1 MIRIE
6 KAATAP
12 ALDVF
17 NLASVGKKG
26 QKRTRAAA
34 ELERAIGFFTN
45 PLHFANEKK
54 LCKESFSFL
63 VYKDKKLAEE
73 LAGIFGRKCAY
84 CESRM
89 AHVMPRE
96 IEHFRP
102 KSEVEN
108 PNQSALRPGYYWLGG
123 EWSNLLVACI
133 DCNRARKH
141 TVPGQPAEVQLGKHA
156 QFPLS
161 TEQQRVR
168 LHTTNV
174 TAEEPYR
181 LLIHPCLDQPED
193 KFTYN
198 DEGLILPRNPNDLQ
212 AITSITVYA
221 LQRKHLVEER
231 KRVLNDL
238 QVKLEILKSLAI
250 EFNGLHASALQ
261 ITQDSKRHQ
270 LHLQMSSVRQ
280 MFDNEA
286 PFLGMV
292 RDYIR
297 RHVAAGTYVDL
308 LSAGLDLRRLLP

>member
-6 KAATAP
+6 KDAAIPTI
-12 ALDVF
+12 DVF
-17 NLASVGKKG
+17 NLASVGPKG
-26 QKRTRAAA
+26 QKLTRAAA

-45 PLHFANEKK
+45 PLHYANEEK
-54 LCKESFSFL
+54 LCKTSFGFA
-63 VYKDKKLAEE
+63 VYKDKKLAEA

-108 PNQSALRPGYYWLGG
+108 PTQPALRPGYYWLGG
-123 EWSNLLVACI
+123 DWGNLLVACV

-141 TVPGQPAEVQLGKHA
+141 TVPGQSAEVRLGKHA

-161 TEQQRVR
+161 MEQRRVR
-168 LHTTNV
+168 IHTGNV
-174 TAEEPYR
+174 SAEEPYR
-181 LLIHPCLDQPED
+181 LLIHPCLDRPED

-198 DEGLILPRNPNDLQ
+198 DDGLILPRDPNDLQ
-212 AITSITVYA
+212 ATTSITVYA

-238 QVKLEILKSLAI
+238 KVKLEMLKSLAI
-250 EFNGLHASALQ
+250 EFNVMHNGASAADLNV
-261 ITQDSKRHQ
+261 KRCQ
-270 LHLQMSSVRQ
+270 LTLQMGSIRQ
-280 MFDNEA
+280 MFDSEA
-286 PFLGMV
+286 PYLGMV

-297 RHVAAGTYVDL
+297 RNIEVGHFQEL
-308 LSAGLDLRRLLP
+308 LRAGLDLRRLLP